1 MQVMQCDV
9 QFKTSR
15 LLPVFVFCFAGLCVC
30 TADGGQDL
38 SAVET
43 WGCCCEF
50 ASGRPEHVAIVCCSE
65 GQYHRV
71 DWTVG

>member
-1 MQVMQCDV
+1 M
-9 QFKTSR
+9 
-15 LLPVFVFCFAGLCVC
+15 C
-30 TADGGQDL
+30 TADRGQDL
-38 SAVET
+38 SAVEALRPG
-43 WGCCCEF
+43 GCCCEF